1 MRWGLQLT
9 LLSALV
15 LVLLGS
21 PVGAEEPVYEDAPVY
36 APAPER
42 GPAIRFGGLRL
53 NRRSGTAILFV
64 RVFEPGRVVLHG
76 RGIRRLTRGAP
87 YAGAPSSQLLRL
99 PVRPKV
105 RLRRYLKRHGKGRI
119 RPRVTLKPQAGT
131 LPKTIERVVVLRRKR
146 G

>member
-1 MRWGLQLT
+1 VSRGLRAGL
-9 LLSALV
+9 LAAALALALSASAV
-15 LVLLGS
+15 S
-21 PVGAEEPVYEDAPVY
+21 ADEPAYEDAPVY
-36 APAPER
+36 EPAP
-42 GPAIRFGGLRL
+42 GVAKIRFAGLRL

-64 RVFEPGRVVLHG
+64 RVFEPGQVILHG

-119 RPRVTLKPQAGT
+119 RPLVTLKPQAGT
-131 LPKTIERVVVLRRKR
+131 LPKTIERVIVLRRR
-146 G
+146 R